1 VSVALLFQT
10 LLLEPV
16 LAIFRGIFSFWRD
29 HTPTLGLTLI
39 AFSLTINF
47 LLAPIYGQMERYE
60 ASQTARRATIQRE
73 VARMRKHFRGR
84 ERYFYIQTIYRHYNY
99 SPALALLG
107 SGSLLLQILV
117 FYTAYRFLRDQPQF
131 AGVAFGSIPSLGDP
145 DGLLW
150 GFNLLPVLMT
160 VANIASAFLHSD
172 ERRQRLQATALAAAF
187 LVLLYSSPSAL
198 LVYWTTNNFV
208 SLFRSLGRRTG
219 KHVWPNAW
227 RTRFAHL
234 AELD

>member
-1 VSVALLFQT
+1 VPVGLLLET

-16 LAIFRGIFSFWRD
+16 LTIFRHIFSFWKG
-29 HTPTLGLTLI
+29 HTPSLGLALI
-39 AFSLTINF
+39 AFSLSINF
-47 LLAPIYGQMERYE
+47 LLAPIYGEMERSE
-60 ASQTARRATIQRE
+60 AAQSERRAKLHRE
-73 VARMRKHFRGR
+73 VERMRKHFRGR

-99 SPALALLG
+99 SPALAIVG

-117 FYTAYRFLRDQPQF
+117 FFTAYRYLRDQPQF
-131 AGVAFGSIPSLGDP
+131 AGVAFGSISSLGEP

-150 GFNLLPVLMT
+150 GFNLLPLLMT
-160 VANIASAFLHSD
+160 AANIAAAFLRSN
-172 ERRQRLQATALAAAF
+172 ERRQRLQATALAVVF
-187 LVLLYSSPSAL
+187 LGLLYSSPSAL

-219 KHVWPNAW
+219 QHVWPNAW
-227 RTRFAHL
+227 RAQFARL